1 MNKKLSRRDFLK
13 VAGVTSAG
21 LALSACGV
29 KATEVPTSIPTATIL
44 PSSTATS
51 TPLPTATATPKPLV
65 TLRDYAD
72 ALEIKMGTYI
82 DPGASF
88 WNNPNWLSVAARE
101 FNLGVNSIYWP
112 NLLPAQGQFDFG
124 LPDAQVDFAL
134 KNEMEIR
141 GEALVFSTYL
151 PDWLKKSSFTREQLV
166 SLFQQVITKVITRY
180 TGKIKTWVVVNE
192 AGFIYQGWDFFEKNI
207 GKDYVDIAFQIARSA
222 DSTAKLI
229 YNDYGNESIND
240 VKFQQTK
247 QIADS
252 LQKQNLIDGIGM
264 EMHIEPAVGD
274 PTKFISR
281 SANSLQIISID
292 DLIQG
297 MKQYELPIYITE
309 LDVDLRNIKGSDS
322 ERFALQASLYSNLID
337 AILKSGVCQHISFW
351 GFGDKYSWL
360 EQAQF
365 NGSLLAEPTLFD
377 DELKPKPA
385 YFAVLDVMKKYYS
398 QKQ

>member
-29 KATEVPTSIPTATIL
+29 KATEIPTLTPTLTSTIL
-44 PSSTATS
+44 PTLTSTPFPTATS
-51 TPLPTATATPKPLV
+51 TPKPL
-65 TLRDYAD
+65 TSLRDYAD
-72 ALEIKMGTYI
+72 ALGIKMGTFI
-82 DPGASF
+82 DPGANF
-88 WNNPNWLSVAARE
+88 WENPDWLSVAARE
-101 FNLGVNSIYWP
+101 FNLGVNSIFWHI
-112 NLLPAQGQFDFG
+112 LLPSQGQFDFG
-124 LPDAQVDFAL
+124 LPDAQVGFAVNN
-134 KNEMEIR
+134 KMEVR
-141 GEALVFSTYL
+141 GEALINPGFL
-151 PDWLKKSSFTREQLV
+151 PDWLKKGSFTQEQLI
-166 SLFQQVITKVITRY
+166 SLFQQVIIKVVARY
-180 TGKIKTWVVVNE
+180 IGKIKTWVVVNE

-222 DSTAKLI
+222 DPSAKLI

-247 QIADS
+247 QIANS
-252 LQKQNLIDGIGM
+252 LSKQSLIDGIGLQ
-264 EMHIEPAVGD
+264 MHIEPVAGD

-281 SANSLQIISID
+281 SVNSQQIVSID

-322 ERFALQASLYSNLID
+322 ERFALQASLYGNLMD
-337 AILKSGVCQHISFW
+337 AIVKSGVCQHISFW

-365 NGSLLAEPTLFD
+365 NGSPLAEPTLFD

-398 QKQ
+398 QKI